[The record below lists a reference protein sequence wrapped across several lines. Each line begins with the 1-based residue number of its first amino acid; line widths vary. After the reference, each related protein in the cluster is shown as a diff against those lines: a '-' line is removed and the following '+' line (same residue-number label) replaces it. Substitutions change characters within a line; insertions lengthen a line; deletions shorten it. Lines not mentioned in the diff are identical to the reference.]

1 MDLFSGYS
9 DSAFNPFSGLQNAYG
24 SQAQSN
30 DYLNSLNSQI
40 TGRQYDPFAQSG
52 GFGAQTSYY
61 SGLGRDY
68 TTATGGN
75 IYGVDPGTWSTMS
88 PGDQQTFNRAMGGG
102 IGSDAARVPNQ
113 PDPTPFQSYVGGYNP
128 FDPSSYAPSA
138 QQNVGGGGYGSA
150 SSGLPPLADTSG
162 GGGASIQPPQSIL
175 TGDFRGNMPYAGG
188 GGYNPYDPSSFAPSA
203 QPNIGGG
210 YGGNANSYGVDPG
223 MWGRMSAGD
232 QATFNRAMQASGAQG
247 TPSGQGGIG
256 SDTSRDQIAWTL
268 AQSSPYAGAQGP
280 PANGPYPNLGYNPGF
295 GGDFAAGGGM
305 QQYNPQQMYTDLQRT
320 LGDIGGGGRSWQS
333 LGMSPSDVQI
343 FTNAVGQD
351 AANAWLQKGSQ

>member
-9 DSAFNPFSGLQNAYG
+9 DNAFNPFSGFNNALASTG
-24 SQAQSN
+24 QTN
-30 DYLNSLNSQI
+30 NYLGNLNSQI
-40 TGRQYDPFAQSG
+40 TGPQYDPFAQSG

-88 PGDQQTFNRAMGGG
+88 PGDQQTFNRTMGGG

-113 PDPTPFQSYVGGYNP
+113 PDQGANFPPVPEPAPPAVPQGQVDWNRYFTEMTAPAAAQPAYNPFTQYDSGGYNP
-128 FDPSSYAPSA
+128 FS
-138 QQNVGGGGYGSA
+138 
-150 SSGLPPLADTSG
+150 
-162 GGGASIQPPQSIL
+162 
-175 TGDFRGNMPYAGG
+175 
-188 GGYNPYDPSSFAPSA
+188 PSSFAPSA
-203 QPNIGGG
+203 QQNIGGG

-256 SDTSRDQIAWTL
+256 SDTSRDQLAWTM
-268 AQSSPYAGAQGP
+268 AQSSPYAGAQSP

-295 GGDFAAGGGM
+295 GGDFSAGGGM
-305 QQYNPQQMYTDLQRT
+305 QQYNPQQMTNDLQRT
-320 LGDIGGGGRSWQS
+320 LGEIGGGGRSWQA
-333 LGMSPSDVQI
+333 LGMSPSDVQT